1 MKGMR
6 WLVLILVLVVAIAGG
21 AYLYAGRL
29 PGPTI
34 TITQPD
40 RFMGRAT
47 PVDIVIEAPGGS
59 LSALE
64 VAVRQGE
71 RLQTVSTLSAQGPL
85 TLTQEDASRIR
96 LTGSL
101 GAEAIPELTEG
112 QASIEVSATRPV
124 LFDLRTATS
133 VATRDVE
140 VRLTPPR
147 LSVLSSF
154 HYVNLGGAE
163 LIVYR
168 VTPDVERTGVR
179 VGELRYPGYAVAG
192 GDAGVKAA
200 FFALRYDQD
209 LNAPLSL
216 YAEDPAGNT
225 ATIPFDHR
233 VFPQT
238 FRRSRIDVP
247 DSFLE
252 RVVPAILDQVPD
264 MRAEDEGDLLGAYL
278 RINGELR
285 DRNAATLV
293 DLAARTAPEML
304 WRGPFRQ
311 LTNSQVESG
320 FADYRTYYHGD
331 QEIDQQVHLGFDLA
345 VTANV
350 PIEAA
355 NRGTVVYA
363 DYLGIY
369 GNCVVLDHGMGLQ
382 SLYAHLSSIEVG
394 EGDQVELGQVIGRSG
409 MTGLAGGDHLH
420 FTMLLQGHA
429 INPVEWWSPQWIED
443 RVLRKLREVGAA
455 PPVAAGP

>member
-133 VATRDVE
+133 VATRNVE

-216 YAEDPAGNT
+216 YAEDAAGNT

-285 DRNAATLV
+285 DRNASTLV

-320 FADYRTYYHGD
+320 FADYRTYFHGD

-382 SLYAHLSSIEVG
+382 SLYAHLSSIDVA

-443 RVLRKLREVGAA
+443 RVLRKLREVGGAQ
-455 PPVAAGP
+455 PVAAGP